1 MTSASRQRAPTCWLQ
16 ALGGLCCH
24 RLLADGSPSRC
35 PHRWYCPGSAHLPP
49 LLRSLHEPAGCG
61 AGRSS
66 SCWILLTWTP
76 QRAGDLL
83 GRSPGR

>member
-49 LLRSLHEPAGCG
+49 LLRSLH
-61 AGRSS
+61 
-66 SCWILLTWTP
+66 
-76 QRAGDLL
+76 DLL
-83 GRSPGR
+83 AAVQDAPRVAGFC